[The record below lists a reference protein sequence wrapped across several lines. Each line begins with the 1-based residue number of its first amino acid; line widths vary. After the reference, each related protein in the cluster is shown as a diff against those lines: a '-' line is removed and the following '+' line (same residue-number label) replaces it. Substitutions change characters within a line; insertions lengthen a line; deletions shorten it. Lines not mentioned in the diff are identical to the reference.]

1 MRKSLPS
8 VLYNPI
14 SIVGG
19 SLAILSFG
27 LILFLMILEALSS
40 EQKPYMGII
49 AFVILPVFLIFG
61 ILLFF
66 VGALRERKK
75 IKEGKAKEYKLPV
88 IDLNDSVQRRAIIFF
103 SITGFL
109 LLIFSAFGSYKAY
122 EYTDSDS
129 FCGELCHK
137 VMEPEYTAYKVSPH
151 SRVGCVKCH
160 IGPGADWFVRS
171 KLSGAYQVYATIFN
185 KYPKPIPTPIENLRP
200 AQETCEQCH
209 WPKHFFNE
217 KQIVYDY
224 YESDEKN
231 TRWNLYLLM
240 KVGGGNEEAGPTSG
254 IHWHMNIKN
263 KIYYYALDRER
274 QIIPYIEVERMDGTK
289 TYYKSTEINFSED
302 DLKNTFKRRMDCID
316 CHNRPTHIYHPPA
329 RSVNHAISLG
339 WINRKLPYIKSIAV
353 QALEQ
358 EYDSKQNALN
368 GIQNFIEEFY
378 STNYP
383 EIYKSM
389 KSDIDRAIVEI
400 QKIYQRNY
408 FPEMRVSWKNH
419 FDNIGHMYYLGCFRC
434 HDGKH
439 INDEGKVLNKDCNTC
454 HTILSQSFENEPVRL
469 SLQGLDYKHPIDI
482 GNDWKEIN
490 CSECHGKGK
499 EVSELREHPELLKK

>member
-8 VLYNPI
+8 VFYNPI
-14 SIVGG
+14 SIAGG

-27 LILFLMILEALSS
+27 LILFLMILEALST

-88 IDLNDSVQRRAIIFF
+88 IDLNDPVQRRAIIFF

-129 FCGELCHK
+129 FCGEICHK

-185 KYPKPIPTPIENLRP
+185 KYPRPIPTPIENLRP

-217 KQIVYDY
+217 KQIVHDY

-263 KIYYYALDRER
+263 KIYYYALDHER

-302 DLKNTFKRRMDCID
+302 DLINTFKRRMDCID

-329 RSVNHAISLG
+329 RSVNHVISLG

-378 STNYP
+378 SANYP

-389 KSDIDRAIVEI
+389 KSDIDKAIVEI

-439 INDEGKVLNKDCNTC
+439 INDEGK
-454 HTILSQSFENEPVRL
+454 F
-469 SLQGLDYKHPIDI
+469 
-482 GNDWKEIN
+482 
-490 CSECHGKGK
+490 
-499 EVSELREHPELLKK
+499 